1 MLKWYEV
8 LSLIERNSG
17 KMKQKTLE
25 LNKNNETLKEVLL
38 FLNNPRIVTGISKKK
53 WESIGLDVGD
63 YRDTF
68 ADITDI
74 MNYLKENNTGK
85 IINVLHIKNIIAHM
99 SDEEAIWAEKVV
111 LKDCPIGISAST
123 INKVWPGLVPV
134 FKLMKG
140 KKWDGEYIEDE
151 FILSLK
157 IDGNSATVFNLE
169 DETYILSR
177 SGAAM
182 EGFEHIIDFYRK
194 NLPLNYV
201 YCGEFLKR
209 NYENLEHGELFRV
222 TNGIVNSKDKD
233 KSSIQ
238 HIVFDMVPYKEYKNN
253 SFSET
258 FYTRHLRIMSNFEQY
273 SPYFKEKE
281 LDEGYEY
288 LDAMHVPY
296 LYRGKNNEIIN
307 YWLDK
312 AKKQK
317 LEGLMLNLS
326 NEKYKFG
333 PQKGLLKIKDFYT
346 MDLVVSG
353 IKEHVRGN
361 TVGALIVDYKGNRV
375 GVPSMSDENRKL
387 FWENKEDIIGKV
399 IEVKYF
405 RETEDK
411 FGNKSLRFPSFVRVR
426 DDKTQDDVSYE

>member
-53 WESIGLDVGD
+53 WESIGLDVSD
-63 YRDTF
+63 YRGAS

-85 IINVLHIKNIIAHM
+85 IINVLYVKNIIAHM
-99 SDEEAIWAEKVV
+99 SDEEAIWAEKIV

-157 IDGNSATVFNLE
+157 IDGNSATVFNLD

-177 SGAAM
+177 SGAIM
-182 EGFEHIIDFYRK
+182 EGFEHIIEFYRK

-238 HIVFDMVPYKEYKNN
+238 HVVFDMVPYEEYKNN

-273 SPYFKEKE
+273 SPYFREKE
-281 LDEGYEY
+281 LDEGYEH

-296 LYRGKNNEIIN
+296 LYRGKNNEFIN
-307 YWLDK
+307 YWLDD
-312 AKKQK
+312 AKNNK

-333 PQKGLLKIKDFYT
+333 PQKRLLKIKDFYT

-361 TVGALIVDYKGNRV
+361 TTGALIVDYKGNKV

-387 FWENKEDIIGKV
+387 FWENKDKIIGKV
-399 IEVKYF
+399 VEVKYF

-426 DDKTQDDVSYE
+426 EDKTQDDVSYE